1 MESEMQVLR
10 NGYLTIAVYCVSTA
24 LSAVWVTFAFSNI
37 SGSTLTFIA
46 LLTAYV
52 IFLGAHLMRG
62 GRPFDLLRK
71 HFSEVVILNV
81 LTVAAWYF
89 MFLALQRI
97 EASVESAIYQ
107 GCVPIAVLVCGLF
120 AGQASFWSLRTLGCI
135 LISLC
140 LFGLVAARVATEG
153 VIAIEMSRLYS
164 GIALAT
170 IAGIAG
176 GVYVYWSAQVVKKTQ
191 CKTLDILCNR
201 FYLLIVLTGAVGLSQ
216 SLGTTLHAID
226 LMLLGRLVLLSLVS
240 VVIPVFTLQ
249 HAIVVLG
256 APRVSIIVP
265 SVPALALLVEQSFV
279 GWPSPLVPSL
289 IVATCVAVLFSNAWM
304 SMRPTNHALS
314 SAKP

>member
-1 MESEMQVLR
+1 M
-10 NGYLTIAVYCVSTA
+10 
-24 LSAVWVTFAFSNI
+24 
-37 SGSTLTFIA
+37 
-46 LLTAYV
+46 
-52 IFLGAHLMRG
+52 
-62 GRPFDLLRK
+62 
-71 HFSEVVILNV
+71 
-81 LTVAAWYF
+81 
-89 MFLALQRI
+89 
-97 EASVESAIYQ
+97 
-107 GCVPIAVLVCGLF
+107 
-120 AGQASFWSLRTLGCI
+120 
-135 LISLC
+135 
-140 LFGLVAARVATEG
+140 
-153 VIAIEMSRLYS
+153 
-164 GIALAT
+164 
-170 IAGIAG
+170 
-176 GVYVYWSAQVVKKTQ
+176 
-191 CKTLDILCNR
+191 
-201 FYLLIVLTGAVGLSQ
+201 SQ